1 MHWAIVNG
9 GGFKRMTKPY
19 PRDMVGYGGKLP
31 DPKWPGSARLAV
43 NFVLNYEEGSEYSI
57 PEGDGASETIL
68 SEANLGAGLGK
79 RRDLAIE
86 SIYEYGSRAGF
97 WRILR
102 TFSERNAPITVYGC
116 ALALERN
123 PAAAKAI
130 AAAGYDV
137 CCHGW
142 RWIEHYKL
150 TAAEERKHIR
160 LAIKSLEQTIG
171 ERPLG
176 WYCRYGPSVNTRR
189 LIVEEGGFLYDSDCY
204 NDDLPYWVEVGGK
217 SHLVVPY
224 AMDTNDA
231 KYAGSPGFSTSD
243 DFFTYCKDAFDVLY
257 AEGATSPKMMSIG
270 MHCRFLGRAGRT
282 AGLARFIDYVRSHEK
297 VWICRRVDIARH
309 WIENHP
315 YVGSDI
321 KPPEK
326 G

>member
-1 MHWAIVNG
+1 MS
-9 GGFKRMTKPY
+9 KPY
-19 PRDMVGYGGKLP
+19 ARDMVGYGGMPP
-31 DPKWPGSARLAV
+31 DPKWPGGARLAV

-57 PEGDGASETIL
+57 ADGDGTSEKIL

-102 TFSERNAPITVYGC
+102 TFTERNVPMTVYAC

-123 PAAAKAI
+123 PPAARAI
-130 AAAGYDV
+130 ADAGYDI

-142 RWIEHYKL
+142 RWIEHYML
-150 TAAEERKHIR
+150 DAATERKHIR
-160 LAIKSLEQTIG
+160 LAIKSLERTVG
-171 ERPLG
+171 NRPLG

-189 LIVEEGGFLYDSDCY
+189 LVVEEGGFLYDSDCY
-204 NDDLPYWVEVGGK
+204 NDDLPYWVEVEGK
-217 SHLVVPY
+217 PHLVVPY

-231 KYAGSPGFSTSD
+231 KYAASAFSTSE
-243 DFFTYCKDAFDVLY
+243 DFFTYFKDTFDVLY

-270 MHCRFLGRAGRT
+270 MHCRLLGRAGRT
-282 AGLARFIDYVRSHEK
+282 AGLARFIDYVRGHDRA
-297 VWICRRVDIARH
+297 WICRRIDIARH

-315 YVGSDI
+315 NVGSAA
-321 KPPEK
+321 KPTTKRQRSAK